1 MSAQTAETSS
11 PRRMRRG
18 ESRVVFLN
26 RELSWVQF
34 NQRVL
39 EEALDAS
46 NPLLERLRFLTIFHT
61 NLDEFFM
68 IRISGLK
75 QQLQA
80 DVDVLSPDGLTP
92 RAQLLR
98 LGEAVR
104 PLLETAQKCL
114 NDDLI
119 PALDENEVHLVRYQ
133 KLPLAERRR
142 WDAWY
147 ERNVHPVLTPLAV
160 GPHHPFPFISNQ
172 SLNLALVV
180 RSPDGE
186 QRFARVKVPGMLP
199 RLVALDDDPDPTDPI
214 HFMPIEELIAA
225 NLHTLFPGVEVGAPW
240 LFRVTRDTDIEIA
253 EDEAEDLLKS
263 VEEEVRKRR
272 FGEAV
277 RLEVQKGMPAAVR
290 DALRKGLDLR
300 PQEVYEVDGLFDVA
314 RLSQI
319 LQLDRPDLKYPP
331 FTSKP
336 SPMSTGSAIFKDI
349 RSGDILLHH
358 PFDSFAPV
366 TEFLWAAARDP
377 QVAAI
382 KMTLYRTSGDSQI
395 IQALEKA
402 IENGKQVAAIV
413 ELKAR
418 FDEENNITWARRL
431 EQAGV
436 HVVYGVPGL
445 KVHAKLLLVVRT
457 EGDGLR
463 RYAHIGTGN
472 YNPNTSRIYTDL
484 GLFTASPA
492 ITHEVADVF
501 NQLTGFAVAPRSK
514 GLLVAPRHMAKMF
527 VEKIHRE
534 VEAAKAGRVGHV
546 IFKCNAIT
554 DTEIIRELYAAS
566 RAGVKVDLL
575 VRGICCLVP
584 GKESMS
590 DNIQVRSVVGRF
602 LEHSRVYWFHHDGNP
617 EVLIGSADLMER
629 NLRRRV
635 EVMVP
640 IEDPDIKTWLRDVLL
655 ERYLHDTAR
664 TRLMQSDGTYRR
676 IRGSE
681 AHGHDVHQEFLRD
694 RRRSS

>member
-1 MSAQTAETSS
+1 MTSQAESS
-11 PRRMRRG
+11 PPRRHRRG
-18 ESRVVFLN
+18 DTKAVLLN
-26 RELSWVQF
+26 REQSWLQF
-34 NQRVL
+34 NHRVL
-39 EEALDAS
+39 EEALDES

-68 IRISGLK
+68 IRVAGLK
-75 QQLQA
+75 HQLEA

-98 LGEAVR
+98 LGETIR
-104 PLLETAQKCL
+104 PMLEVAQKSL
-114 NDDLI
+114 NDDLL

-133 KLPLAERRR
+133 KLSQAERRK

-214 HFMPIEELIAA
+214 HFMPIEDLIAA
-225 NLHTLFPGVEVGAPW
+225 NLHTLFPGVEVGSPW

-277 RLEVQKGMPAAVR
+277 RLEVQRGIPTSVR
-290 DALRKGLDLR
+290 DAIRKGLGLR
-300 PQEVYEVDGLFDVA
+300 PQDIYEVDGLLDVP

-331 FTSKP
+331 FTPKP
-336 SPMSTGSAIFKDI
+336 SPLSSGSAMFREI
-349 RSGDILLHH
+349 RAGDVLLHH

-395 IQALEKA
+395 IQALETA
-402 IENGKQVAAIV
+402 IDNGKQVAAVV

-418 FDEENNITWARRL
+418 FDEENNITWAKRL

-445 KVHAKLLLVVRT
+445 KVHSKLLLVVRS

-463 RYAHIGTGN
+463 RYAHVGTGN
-472 YNPNTSRIYTDL
+472 YNPNTSRVYTDL
-484 GLFTASPA
+484 GLFTANPS

-514 GLLVAPRHMAKMF
+514 GLLVAPRHMARMF
-527 VEKIHRE
+527 VEKLHRE

-554 DTEIIRELYAAS
+554 DPEIIRELYAAS
-566 RAGVKVDLL
+566 RAGVKIDLI
-575 VRGICCLVP
+575 VRGICCLLP
-584 GKESMS
+584 GKDPISEH
-590 DNIQVRSVVGRF
+590 IQVRSVVGRF
-602 LEHSRVYWFHHDGNP
+602 LEHSRVFWFHHDGNP
-617 EVLIGSADLMER
+617 EVLIGSADLMDR

-640 IEDPDIKTWLRDVLL
+640 IEDPELKAWLREVLL
-655 ERYLHDTAR
+655 ERYLRDTAR
-664 TRLMQSDGTYRR
+664 TRQMQPDGSYRR
-676 IRGSE
+676 TRDIAGTE
-681 AHGHDVHQEFLRD
+681 HDVHQEFVRD
-694 RRRSS
+694 RRRASS